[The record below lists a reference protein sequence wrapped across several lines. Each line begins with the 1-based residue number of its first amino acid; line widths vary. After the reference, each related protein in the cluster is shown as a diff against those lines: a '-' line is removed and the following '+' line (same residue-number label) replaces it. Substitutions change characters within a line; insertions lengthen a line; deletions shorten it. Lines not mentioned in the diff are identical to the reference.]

1 MTAVPYAIDTMRA
14 AKPRAPSIQTYAR
27 VTGLLLALSMIFGF
41 VGEWYIPM
49 RFMSADAAITAQKI
63 ASSMSLYRLGFAA
76 YLVEAICD
84 IGLSLLFYVLL
95 KPVNKPLALAAA
107 FFGLVSTALYG
118 VAEIFY
124 YAPIVLLS
132 GASYMTAFT
141 PEQVNALTML
151 SLKLFSRVG
160 MMFLALYGTAT
171 ILRGY
176 LIVRSGY
183 LPKLIGVLLM
193 LGGASF
199 VAKNVTMLLARTYSS
214 DLFLIAMFPA
224 ALSLMLW
231 MIVRGVDVAKWEAR
245 AAVVRNS

>member
-1 MTAVPYAIDTMRA
+1 
-14 AKPRAPSIQTYAR
+14 
-27 VTGLLLALSMIFGF
+27 
-41 VGEWYIPM
+41 
-49 RFMSADAAITAQKI
+49 
-63 ASSMSLYRLGFAA
+63 
-76 YLVEAICD
+76 
-84 IGLSLLFYVLL
+84 
-95 KPVNKPLALAAA
+95 
-107 FFGLVSTALYG
+107 
-118 VAEIFY
+118 
-124 YAPIVLLS
+124 
-132 GASYMTAFT
+132 
-141 PEQVNALTML
+141 ML

-224 ALSLMLW
+224 GLSLMLW